1 MYGVVLAA
9 GRGTRMRPLTD
20 RRPKPL
26 LPVGDR
32 SLIERT
38 LDAAHAV
45 VDEFV
50 VVVGYRGDAI
60 REAIGASY
68 RGRPVQYV
76 EQAEAKGTAHAVG
89 RAAAVVD
96 DRFLVFNGDV
106 LVDASIARAMA
117 DADGT
122 AVAAIDVPNPRAYGV
137 FSTADDGSLSGI
149 VEKPDN
155 PPTRLANVG
164 WYAFEPD
171 VFEYIDETPK
181 SERGEHEITT
191 TIELLLDDD
200 EHIDVAVY
208 EGTWLDVG
216 RPWELLEATEVALS
230 AFDDGVENS
239 GTVEPDA
246 HLHGPVVI
254 EEGARVKSGAYVDG
268 PALIRAG
275 AEIGPNAYLRGST
288 VVGPDVRVGHS
299 VEVKNSVLM
308 AGASVGHLSYV
319 GDSVLGR
326 DVNVGAGTNVANL
339 RHDDENVRMT
349 VKGERVDTGRRKLG
363 AVIGD
368 GAKTGINTSVNAGV
382 RLGVAET
389 TDPGEALMRDRPSE

>member
-1 MYGVVLAA
+1 
-9 GRGTRMRPLTD
+9 
-20 RRPKPL
+20 
-26 LPVGDR
+26 
-32 SLIERT
+32 
-38 LDAAHAV
+38 
-45 VDEFV
+45 
-50 VVVGYRGDAI
+50 
-60 REAIGASY
+60 
-68 RGRPVQYV
+68 
-76 EQAEAKGTAHAVG
+76 
-89 RAAAVVD
+89 
-96 DRFLVFNGDV
+96 
-106 LVDASIARAMA
+106 
-117 DADGT
+117 
-122 AVAAIDVPNPRAYGV
+122 
-137 FSTADDGSLSGI
+137 
-149 VEKPDN
+149 
-155 PPTRLANVG
+155 
-164 WYAFEPD
+164 
-171 VFEYIDETPK
+171 
-181 SERGEHEITT
+181 
-191 TIELLLDDD
+191 
-200 EHIDVAVY
+200 VAVY

-339 RHDDENVRMT
+339 RHDEENVRMT